1 MTQVYYRDLG
11 LMDYNLAWQLQEELF
26 TNLIRYK
33 TTGEYTG
40 EIPQNQLLF
49 FEHPHVFT
57 LGKSGSMENLL
68 INQAQL
74 AEKHAQFLR
83 INRGGDITYHGP
95 GQIVGYPILDLELFH
110 LGIKKYVH
118 QLEEVIIETLAHY
131 GIQAERLEG
140 ATGVWLDAQTSKARK
155 ICAMGIRSSRYV
167 TMHGFALNVN
177 TDLSFFSHINP
188 CGFTEKSVTSLAKEL
203 KKEINIF
210 EVKDIL
216 RAKMASIFDID
227 FLSRYK

>member
-11 LMDYNLAWQLQEELF
+11 LIDYNLAWQLQENLF

-33 TTGEYTG
+33 TTGEYIG

-49 FEHPHVFT
+49 CEHPHVFT

-68 INQAQL
+68 INQAQIK
-74 AEKHAQFLR
+74 EKQAQFQR

-118 QLEEVIIETLAHY
+118 QLEEVIIETLAYY
-131 GIQAERLEG
+131 GIQGERLEG
-140 ATGVWLDAQTSKARK
+140 ATGVWLDAQSSMARK

>member
-11 LMDYNLAWQLQEELF
+11 LIDYNLAWQLQEELF
-26 TNLIRYK
+26 KNLIRYK

-40 EIPQNQLLF
+40 EIPQNYLLF
-49 FEHPHVFT
+49 CEHPHVYT
-57 LGKSGSMENLL
+57 LGKSGSIENLL

-74 AEKHAQFLR
+74 EEKHAQFLR

-95 GQIVGYPILDLELFH
+95 GQVVGYPIFDLELFH

-131 GIQAERLEG
+131 GIQGERLEG
-140 ATGVWLDAQTSKARK
+140 ATGVWLDAQSSKARK

-177 TDLSFFSHINP
+177 TDLSFFSYINP
-188 CGFTEKSVTSLAKEL
+188 CGFTEKSVTSLSKEL
-203 KKEINIF
+203 KREM
-210 EVKDIL
+210 DIL
-216 RAKMASIFDID
+216 DVKNVLKAKIASILDIN
-227 FLSRYK
+227 FPPKHE